1 MGDLDGLVKEFL
13 VESYENLD
21 RLDKEFLQLEKNP
34 GNREVIA
41 SIFRTI
47 HTVKGTSGFFGF
59 EKLQA
64 VAHAG
69 ESLLVKLRDG
79 VFTLNPDMGS
89 SLLRTVDA
97 IRAILG
103 EIERTNTEGAT
114 DYPELI
120 AELEAHTQGRVRPP
134 SAPSHVEAPADPP
147 PVVAPTPE
155 APPTAAAAPAAPAP
169 APAPAAPP
177 PPPPPTSAPAAPP
190 PPPPPTGESSLA
202 DATLRVDVRVLDRLM
217 NLVGELVLTRNQIL
231 SHAQQADAAMTATAK
246 RLDNIT
252 SNLQEE
258 VMKTRMQPIETVW
271 GKLPRV
277 VRDLARACGKQVR
290 LDMEGKDT
298 ELDKSIIEAIKDPLT
313 HMVRNSVDHAIEMP
327 DRRVAAGKPA
337 EGRILLRAF
346 HEGGKVAIEISDDGG
361 GIDAVRIK
369 AKAVEKKLIT
379 AEQAEKMP
387 DREALQLIFA
397 PGFST
402 AAQVTN
408 ISGRGV
414 GMDVV
419 KTNVEKI
426 GGSVDIATEVGKGT
440 TITVKIPLTL
450 AIIPALIVTGA
461 GERFAIPQVNLLEL
475 VRIEKDKAAT
485 AIEDVY
491 GAPVYRLRGQLLP
504 LVYLTQE
511 LGLPVSDKGTINIVV
526 LQADEHQ
533 FGLVVDSVLDTGEIV
548 VKPLDKQL
556 KHLAV
561 YAGATIMGDGA
572 VALILDVYGLGS
584 RAHAVRKGREARQAA
599 TTAATSDDRQ
609 PLLLF
614 QSPDD
619 GRMAIPLSQVVRLEE
634 MPVDKVEN
642 TGDVEVVQYRGEI
655 LPLVRVF
662 QILPERRKNPRHP
675 EAGVEDNLLPVV
687 VHSHG
692 NRQVGLVVGRII
704 DTVEESLKLQR
715 PSSRPGVKGCLVI
728 SSKVTE
734 VLDVESVVRTALP
747 NFYETR

>member
-21 RLDKEFLQLEKNP
+21 RLDKEFLQLEQNP

-69 ESLLVKLRDG
+69 ENLLAKLRDG
-79 VFTLNPDMGS
+79 VLRLDSDMGS
-89 SLLRTVDA
+89 ALLRTVDA

-103 EIERTNTEGAT
+103 EIERSGGEGAQT
-114 DYPELI
+114 YPELI
-120 AELEAHTQGRVRPP
+120 AELEVLVHGGG
-134 SAPSHVEAPADPP
+134 
-147 PVVAPTPE
+147 
-155 APPTAAAAPAAPAP
+155 APAAPVAKP
-169 APAPAAPP
+169 VVVAEVKASAPP
-177 PPPPPTSAPAAPP
+177 PAPEAGAAKTADTTVVTATSV
-190 PPPPPTGESSLA
+190 A
-202 DATLRVDVRVLDRLM
+202 DQSLRVDVSVLDRLM

-231 SHAQQADAAMTATAK
+231 QHAGSTASGALATTGK

-252 SNLQEE
+252 SQLQEE

-277 VRDLARACGKQVR
+277 VRDLSKQIGKQVR
-290 LDMEGKDT
+290 LEMEGKET

-313 HMVRNSVDHAIEMP
+313 HMVRNSVDHGVETTQK
-327 DRRVAAGKPA
+327 RLEAGKPA
-337 EGRILLRAF
+337 EGVILLRAY
-346 HEGGKVAIEISDDGG
+346 HEGGKVTIQIRDDGG
-361 GIDAVRIK
+361 GIDPARIR
-369 AKAVEKKLIT
+369 AKAVEKGVLT
-379 AEQAEKMP
+379 ADQAAKMP
-387 DREALQLIFA
+387 EREVLNLIFA
-397 PGFST
+397 AGFST
-402 AAQVTN
+402 AEQVTN

-419 KTNVEKI
+419 RTNIERI
-426 GGSVDIATEVGKGT
+426 GGTVDLASQVGQGT
-440 TITVKIPLTL
+440 VITIKIPLTL
-450 AIIPALIVTGA
+450 AIIPALVVTSG

-504 LVYLTQE
+504 LVYLSKE
-511 LGLPVSDKGTINIVV
+511 LGMPASDASSINIVV
-526 LQADEHQ
+526 LQADVTQ
-533 FGLVVDSVLDTGEIV
+533 FGVVVDSVLDTGEIV

-556 KHLAV
+556 KSLSV
-561 YAGATIMGDGA
+561 FAGATIMGDGN
-572 VALILDVYGLGS
+572 VALILDVFGLGS
-584 RAHAVRKGREARQAA
+584 RAHAVGKGRESK
-599 TTAATSDDRQ
+599 TAAVAAAGEAKE

-634 MPVDKVEN
+634 MEAAKVEAA
-642 TGDVEVVQYRGEI
+642 GEVEVVQYRGEI

-662 QILPERRKNPRHP
+662 QVLPERRRNPRNP
-675 EAGVEDNLLPVV
+675 DAGVAPDVLPVV
-687 VHSHG
+687 VHSHNG
-692 NRQVGLVVGRII
+692 RHVGLVVGKII
-704 DTVEESLKLQR
+704 DTVEESINLQR
-715 PSSRPGVKGCLVI
+715 SASRAGIKGCIVI
-728 SSKVTE
+728 NSKVTE
-734 VLDVESVVRTALP
+734 ILDVESVVRTVVP
-747 NFYETR
+747 DFYKAQP